1 MRICIFSSST
11 VPVPTWRWTGYGSEI
26 VAWWLARELA
36 GRGHSVALFAP
47 YSSIPPDGVEMHY
60 IPSSYGL
67 NNPQVELAGLRRNL
81 DILRGCDVVHD
92 MSANSVAAE
101 WGWVIGRPVVMS
113 KNGYDT
119 TRPASTRRNVV
130 VISEAVRTYFE
141 RMDELAYGRRV
152 HYEVV
157 PYGVPVDDY
166 PFSEVKGK
174 YVLYLGRPHPS
185 KGVDLI
191 LRAAAKLRG
200 VKFLLA
206 WRPTFYDHMDYH
218 AKYLRAAKGLRNV
231 HIFVLPG
238 GWTGEQVK
246 RAALSRAR
254 LFVQPTIY
262 LEAFGLTAAEAMAAG
277 TPVLLSTAGSGP
289 ELVKDGVGLLVRN
302 KLDLLQQ
309 ANEWQ
314 KHIDDAIDVE
324 ELAQKIEEGL
334 ESKWSCR
341 GIREYARERFDISR
355 MADSYIKLYEK
366 ALRGGWG

>member
-1 MRICIFSSST
+1 MKICIFSSSS

-36 GRGHSVALFAP
+36 RRGHSVALFAP
-47 YSSIPPDGVEMHY
+47 YSSVPPDGVEIYY

-67 NNPQVELAGLRRNL
+67 NNPQAELAGLRRNL
-81 DILRGCDVVHD
+81 NALKECDVVHD
-92 MSANSVAAE
+92 MSANSIAAE
-101 WGWVIGRPVVMS
+101 WSWLIGRPVVTT
-113 KNGYDT
+113 KNGYDIT
-119 TRPASTRRNVV
+119 KPASNRRNVV
-130 VISEAVRTYFE
+130 VISESVRSYFE
-141 RMDELAYGRRV
+141 RMDELAYDRRV

-157 PYGVPVDDY
+157 PYGVPVDEY
-166 PFSEVKGK
+166 PFSNLKGK

-191 LRAAAKLRG
+191 LKAAAKLRD

-218 AKYLRAAKGLRNV
+218 AKYLKAARGLGNV

-238 GWTGEQVK
+238 GWTGEQAK
-246 RAALSRAR
+246 RAILSRAR

-277 TPVLLSTAGSGP
+277 TPVLLSTAGSGL

-309 ANEWQ
+309 ANEWH

-324 ELAQKIEEGL
+324 ELAQKIGEGL
-334 ESKWSCR
+334 ETKWSY
-341 GIREYARERFDISR
+341 GEIREYTKERFDISR